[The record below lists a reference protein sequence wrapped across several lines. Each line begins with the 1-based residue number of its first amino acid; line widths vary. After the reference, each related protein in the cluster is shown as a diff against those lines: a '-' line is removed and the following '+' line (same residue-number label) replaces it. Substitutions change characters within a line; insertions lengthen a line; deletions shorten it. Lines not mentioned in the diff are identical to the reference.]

1 MDYHCNQ
8 TKPIYAMSRT
18 CYDFH
23 EVMTDKGSIEVQFCI
38 EYEAYGW
45 YKNEPGDIEIIDVTP
60 TSFKYISDGGGNFK
74 KVPLS
79 VEETE
84 DVDAWLAVASME
96 LFEDAATKHFESLE
110 KEPF

>member
-1 MDYHCNQ
+1 
-8 TKPIYAMSRT
+8 MSRT

-23 EVMTDKGSIEVQFCI
+23 EVPTDKGSIEVQFCI

-84 DVDAWLAVASME
+84 DVDAWLAVTSFDI
-96 LFEDAATKHFESLE
+96 FEDAATEDCHISK
-110 KEPF
+110 KEP

>member
-1 MDYHCNQ
+1 MDHHCNQ

-18 CYDFH
+18 CYDFQ
-23 EVMTDKGSIEVQFCI
+23 EIPTDKGSIEVQFCI

-45 YKNEPGDIEIIDVTP
+45 YKNEPGDIEIIDVSP

-96 LFEDAATKHFESLE
+96 LFEDAATKHLESL
-110 KEPF
+110 KRDPF